1 MPVKGIGKVTITLDR
16 ATVKMLRSKKDDLET
31 WDELMER
38 LARRKR
44 CGIECIMCG
53 KWIET
58 NDIHVSPSVLAE
70 MNGWHEVCFK
80 DGGELGFV
88 CPNCAVPSES
98 KEV

>member
-1 MPVKGIGKVTITLDR
+1 MAIKGIGKVTVTFERSTVEQLR
-16 ATVKMLRSKKDDLET
+16 ARKGSET
-31 WDELMER
+31 WDEMLLR
-38 LARRKR
+38 LARRQR

-58 NDIHVSPSVLAE
+58 KDIHVSPSVLAE
-70 MNGWHEVCFK
+70 MNDWREVRFK

-88 CPNCAVPSES
+88 CPNCAFPSES